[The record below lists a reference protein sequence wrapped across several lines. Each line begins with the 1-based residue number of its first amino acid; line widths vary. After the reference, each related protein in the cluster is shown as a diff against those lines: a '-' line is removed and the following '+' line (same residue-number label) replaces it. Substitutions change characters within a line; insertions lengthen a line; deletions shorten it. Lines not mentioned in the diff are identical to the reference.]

1 MTSSLRKSQENSII
15 KTDHGDSIRDSELQT
30 HQTPTDTIMDRKGIS
45 ELIYHAP
52 IYTII
57 DKLITNQGSKVKRS
71 VGGHVT
77 IRRTWYI
84 FYGPCRRQKTAIW
97 PIDHQCVP
105 QRPHPAEIPYIDQTI
120 SSVVHHLDGSVG
132 GNSKNSYSKFDEVMI
147 RWANELS
154 MLLNSSC
161 QHGIRTCVTPH
172 RSSLVHRSIGDVYK
186 NPACVDT
193 SYLDLPHRGKTVVVG
208 PNAGST
214 WGG

>member
-132 GNSKNSYSKFDEVMI
+132 GNSKNSYSKFEEVRI

-154 MLLNSSC
+154 MLLYS
-161 QHGIRTCVTPH
+161 
-172 RSSLVHRSIGDVYK
+172 
-186 NPACVDT
+186 
-193 SYLDLPHRGKTVVVG
+193 TVVVNMASERVSHHIALPLYIG
-208 PNAGST
+208 QLAMYIKYFLCGYIIFRLT
-214 WGG
+214 T